1 MEKVI
6 EIELEQN
13 IYSRTGTK
21 ETTVF
26 INNKYEDTSFVVSS
40 EDYIICIKNN
50 TYSLEYSKTPSPA
63 GVHNEQPNFYKF
75 YVDSDLV
82 ENPKSLS
89 VHDYQLLK
97 ILHPQVKNFQWE
109 IFKTLK
115 DLIDNRAEEEYS
127 LERIKSVLQKENK
140 IES

>member
-75 YVDSDLV
+75 YIDSDLV
-82 ENPKSLS
+82 ENPKTLTQY
-89 VHDYQLLK
+89 DWQLLK
-97 ILHPQVKNFQWE
+97 IIHPEVKSFQWE
-109 IFKTLK
+109 IFQVMK
-115 DLIDNRAEEEYS
+115 DLVDNRAEEEYTLS
-127 LERIKSVLQKENK
+127 GIKSILQKENK

>member
-21 ETTVF
+21 ETTLF
-26 INNKYEDTSFVVSS
+26 IKNKYEDTSFVVSC
-40 EDYIICIKNN
+40 EDYIICIKNS

-75 YVDSDLV
+75 YIDSDLV
-82 ENPKSLS
+82 ENPKSLTQY
-89 VHDYQLLK
+89 DWQLLK
-97 ILHPQVKNFQWE
+97 IIHPEVKSFQWE
-109 IFKTLK
+109 IFQVMK
-115 DLIDNRAEEEYS
+115 DLVDNVTTEEYT
-127 LERIKSVLQKENK
+127 LERIKSILQKENK
-140 IES
+140 IEF

>member
-13 IYSRTGTK
+13 IYSSTGTK

-26 INNKYEDTSFVVSS
+26 INNKYEDISFVVSS

-50 TYSLEYSKTPSPA
+50 TYSLEYSKTPSPV

-75 YVDSDLV
+75 YIDSDLV
-82 ENPKSLS
+82 LS
-89 VHDYQLLK
+89 PRNLEDEDWQLLK
-97 ILHPQVKNFQWE
+97 ILNPEVKYFQWE
-109 IFKTLK
+109 VFQTLK
-115 DLIDNRAEEEYS
+115 DLVDNVTTEKYT
-127 LERIKSVLQKENK
+127 LERIKSILQKENK